1 MQRPRPIGSRLIQAI
16 VRQRP
21 IFHVITFAL
30 ILVSASATNAQDAPR
45 SVDADQMKLAA
56 GFRAERVY
64 EVPKEQGS
72 WVCLTTDPQGRLI
85 ASDQYGKLYRITP
98 NTNDATSAQVEA
110 IPVEIGHA
118 QGLLCAFD
126 SLYVMSH
133 GANGKPAGLY
143 RVRDTD
149 GDDQYDSVELLRAIR
164 GGGEHGPHAIVLS
177 PDGKSLYVCAGN
189 HTDLTEVDRS
199 RVTAV
204 WGEDQVIPR
213 LPDARGHAVGR
224 MAPGGWICR
233 TDPDGKSFELISSGY
248 RNEYDIAF
256 DPNGE
261 LFTYDADMEWD
272 VGLPWYRPTR
282 VCHATSGSEFGW
294 RHGTGKW
301 PVWYPDSLPP
311 VLDIGPGSPTG
322 ICFGTGARFPA
333 RYQNALFISDWSY
346 GIIYAVHLE
355 PNGASYSAT
364 AELFCTAPALP
375 VTDCVINPSDGAF
388 YFLIGGRRVQ
398 SALYRVSYV
407 GDEDTAA
414 APYPALNDTAKTRR
428 AIEALHGDPVD
439 QANLEKRVWPN
450 LDHPDRFVRYAA
462 RTALEQCPLE
472 LWQERAQNA
481 TEPQLILESAMAWA
495 RVGKQ
500 EHQPL
505 VASMLRRLDW
515 QQLSDDQRLH
525 LLRDWSLVLI
535 RMGTPLDQTRE
546 AISQMA
552 PHFPAK
558 DYRVSREL
566 ARLLAGAQ
574 IPDVVAPAVELM
586 ETAPTQEDQIHY
598 ALCLHAVKEGWTPE
612 LRRRYFEWFLRAARL
627 QGGNSFTPYLANIR
641 QAAIDNMSDA
651 EREALADLLAR
662 QPETTDPYAELK
674 ARPVVRQWTVDDLLS
689 AGEPD
694 WSTRDLENGR
704 RVFTEAQC
712 FKCHRLNGMGGIVG
726 PDLTNAGR
734 RFGTRDLLET
744 LLDPSKEVS
753 DQYQAMVFQ
762 LANGQTVVGRVV
774 NLSGDNYMVQ
784 EDMMNPG
791 RLRNINVN
799 QIEDMRPARESMM
812 PRGLL
817 DTFTAD
823 EIYDLLAYMKS
834 TSESALP
841 PSSR

>member
-1 MQRPRPIGSRLIQAI
+1 MSLPRSNAFLLISSVTCGRR
-16 VRQRP
+16 VRRAA
-21 IFHVITFAL
+21 VAL
-30 ILVSASATNAQDAPR
+30 LLLASASTALAQNAPK
-45 SVDADQMKLAA
+45 SVDANQMKLAE
-56 GFRAERVY
+56 GFRAERIY
-64 EVPKEQGS
+64 EVPREQGS

-85 ASDQYGKLYRITP
+85 ASDQYGKLYRITTGADSTTP
-98 NTNDATSAQVEA
+98 PQVEA

-143 RVRDTD
+143 RVEDTN
-149 GDDQYDSVELLRAIR
+149 GDDQYDSVRLLRAIR
-164 GGGEHGPHAIVLS
+164 GGGEHGPHAIILA

-189 HTDLTEVDRS
+189 HTDLPEVDRS

-233 TDPDGKSFELISSGY
+233 TDPEGKSFELISSGY

-301 PVWYPDSLPP
+301 PVWFPDSLPP

-322 ICFGTGARFPA
+322 ICFGTGANFPPQ
-333 RYQNALFISDWSY
+333 YQNALFISDWSY

-364 AELFCTAPALP
+364 AELFCTAPAMP
-375 VTDCVINPSDGAF
+375 VTDCVINRADGAF

-398 SALYRVSYV
+398 SALYRVTYV
-407 GDEDTAA
+407 GDDDTAA
-414 APYPALNDTAKTRR
+414 APYPSLNEAARTRR

-439 QANLEKRVWPN
+439 ADSLESLVWPN
-450 LDHPDRFVRYAA
+450 LNHPDRFIRYAA

-472 LWQERAQNA
+472 LWQDRAQNA
-481 TEPQLILESAMAWA
+481 TDPQTILECAMAWA
-495 RVGKQ
+495 RVGKA

-505 VASMLRRLDW
+505 VSSMLRRLDW
-515 QQLSDDQRLH
+515 QQLTDDQRLH

-535 RMGTPLDQTRE
+535 RMGDPLDQTRQ
-546 AISQMA
+546 AIAQLSS
-552 PHFPAK
+552 HFPAQ

-598 ALCLHAVKEGWTPE
+598 ALCLHAVKNGWTTD

-627 QGGNSFTPYLANIR
+627 QGGNSFAPYLANIR
-641 QAAIDNMSDA
+641 QAAIDNMSEA
-651 EREALADLLAR
+651 ERAELADLLAR

-674 ARPVVRQWTVDDLLS
+674 ARPVVRKWTVDDLL
-689 AGEPD
+689 ADGEPD
-694 WSTRDLENGR
+694 WTQRDLENGR

-712 FKCHRLNGMGGIVG
+712 FKCHRMKGMGGIVG

-753 DQYQAMVFQ
+753 DQYLAMVFQ

-784 EDMMNPG
+784 EDMINPG

-799 QIEDMRPARESMM
+799 EIEDMRPARESMM
-812 PRGLL
+812 PSGLL